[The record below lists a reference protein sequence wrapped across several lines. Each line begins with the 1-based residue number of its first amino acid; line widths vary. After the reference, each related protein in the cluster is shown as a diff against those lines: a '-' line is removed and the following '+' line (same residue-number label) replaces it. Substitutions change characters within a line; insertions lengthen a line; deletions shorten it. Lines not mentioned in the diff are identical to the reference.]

1 MAEINWQFI
10 ADRLH
15 MARRHHN
22 LTQQDLAQVVG
33 TGRTTIYR
41 LEKGNKPNVS
51 FAVMV
56 RVADALHLSL
66 DYLLGRKPTH

>member
-1 MAEINWQFI
+1 MTDTQWQLI

-15 MARRHHN
+15 MARRRLK
-22 LTQQDLAQVVG
+22 LTQLDVAQLAG

-56 RVADALHLSL
+56 RVAGVLNITL
-66 DYLLGRKPTH
+66 DYLIGWKPTH